1 MLRFLRGWIR
11 IQITG
16 GVPERFFNLC
26 RNRGILL
33 WNLEVLEDGYACSLY
48 RNEEADC
55 QALLCKAGV
64 TIAARQEY
72 GIRIW
77 IRRYQHRQA
86 FIGTCCFLIFA
97 VWFSSHYVWK
107 IQIMDN
113 LYYSD
118 DQILSCLKEA
128 GIQAGIWKQKIDCE
142 QTEQLLRDSF
152 ERISWSAASLDG
164 TVLRIAV
171 AENYGTLEAV
181 MAETT
186 PADLIAAED
195 GVVASIIVRKGVAQV
210 GPGDLVQKGQILIS
224 GKVLRRNDADEVTGY
239 ESVHAEGTVFLKTE
253 LLYEDF
259 CECEMIKKIAQ
270 AGKGSVYTF
279 CVGGK
284 QWKFATPVRSF
295 WNLKGRFE
303 QGKEGRKNVSEGIQT
318 SGSEKQAELEQTSD
332 SKRSVK
338 MPQKIGMEIVG
349 TGYRMLEVPA
359 IGFSCYAYREEQR
372 TYSIQ
377 HVWMSETEV
386 KEKLQEKL
394 NTFLQELKKNENMVV
409 ENQVRIYYDSV
420 GYRAKGK
427 IVVLKPQAGYE
438 PINESEQEME
448 TRIENESD

>member
-11 IQITG
+11 IRITG

-33 WNLEVLEDGYACSLY
+33 WDLEVLEDGYACSMY
-48 RNEEADC
+48 RNAEADC
-55 QALLCKAGV
+55 QALLLKAGV
-64 TIAARQEY
+64 TIAARKEY
-72 GIRIW
+72 GLVTW
-77 IRRYQHRQA
+77 IRRYQHRQV
-86 FIGTCCFLIFA
+86 FMGTCCFLILA
-97 VWFSSHYVWK
+97 IWFSSHYVWK
-107 IQIMDN
+107 IQITDN

-128 GIQAGIWKQKIDCE
+128 GIQAGIRKRKIDCE

-152 ERISWSAASLDG
+152 ERISWSAAALDG

-195 GVVASIIVRKGVAQV
+195 GIVESIIVRKGMAQV
-210 GPGDLVQKGQILIS
+210 EPGDSVQKGQILIS
-224 GKVLRRNDADEVTGY
+224 GKVLRRNDADEVMGY
-239 ESVHAEGTVFLKTE
+239 EAVHAEGTVFLKTE

-259 CECEMIKKIAQ
+259 CECETAKKIIQ
-270 AGKGSVYTF
+270 DGKGSVYTF
-279 CVGGK
+279 CAGGK
-284 QWKFATPVRSF
+284 QWKFATPVRGF
-295 WNLKGRFE
+295 WNLKERFE
-303 QGKEGRKNVSEGIQT
+303 QGKEGEKNGTET
-318 SGSEKQAELEQTSD
+318 
-332 SKRSVK
+332 
-338 MPQKIGMEIVG
+338 VG

-377 HVWMSETEV
+377 HVWMSKAEV
-386 KEKLQEKL
+386 KANLQEKL
-394 NTFLQELKKNENMVV
+394 NAFLQELKKNENMVV

-427 IVVLKPQAGYE
+427 IVVLKPQAGYQ
-438 PINESEQEME
+438 PINESEQETE
-448 TRIENESD
+448 TRIEDESD